1 MPLAIG
7 QLGDGHLLEIG
18 QIVKALILAVAAFSG
33 FSFGSFG
40 GCYSCAAVFSVGVV
54 VRA

>member
-1 MPLAIG
+1 
-7 QLGDGHLLEIG
+7 
-18 QIVKALILAVAAFSG
+18 VKALVLAVAALSG

-40 GCYSCAAVFSVGVV
+40 GCYRGAAIISIGVV